1 MKFRKLEEWEDHSV
15 VSGGDGAML
24 LEAVDAFDDRPQY
37 VHVSW
42 AELTNEEFSIL
53 EDGGVIEGG
62 EWDSSRR
69 TSEQMRA

>member
-15 VSGGDGAML
+15 VPGGDGAML
-24 LEAVDAFDDRPQY
+24 LEAVDAFADRPQY

-62 EWDSSRR
+62 EWDSTRR
-69 TSEQMRA
+69 RLEQMRE